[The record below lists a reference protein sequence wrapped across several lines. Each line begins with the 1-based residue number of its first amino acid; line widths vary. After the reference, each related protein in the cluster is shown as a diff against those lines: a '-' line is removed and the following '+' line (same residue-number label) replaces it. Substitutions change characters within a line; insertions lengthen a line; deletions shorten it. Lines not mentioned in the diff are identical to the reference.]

1 MKHEWVL
8 DVLADL
14 RTYAG
19 RNELA
24 ELECKL
30 TEALETA
37 RQEIGCG
44 PASFRGD
51 ASAEGDGS
59 CAGTVYRGLAAGEH
73 A

>member
-14 RTYAG
+14 RTYAE
-19 RNELA
+19 RN
-24 ELECKL
+24 KL
-30 TEALETA
+30 TALEGKLLETIDVA
-37 RQEIGCG
+37 RHETGCA

-51 ASAEGDGS
+51 ASADGDGS